1 MTANPSAIFAV
12 PWESICLAAG
22 LGRMVCP
29 QCEEPVGVDRT
40 CQSCSRKWKRNQL
53 KYSGLIF
60 HDLRRSAV
68 REMVRNG
75 VPEALAM
82 AISGHKMR
90 SVFDRYNI
98 VSESDLK
105 QAATKMHQA
114 RQSRRAVQ
122 VQDEAEQFGQSL
134 GRVRAKLPESKRTG
148 GASPPYWYPT

>member
-1 MTANPSAIFAV
+1 
-12 PWESICLAAG
+12 
-22 LGRMVCP
+22 MVCP
-29 QCEEPVGVDRT
+29 QCEEPVGNDRT
-40 CQSCSRKWKRNQL
+40 CQRCSLKWKRIQL

-75 VPEALAM
+75 IPEPVAM
-82 AISGHKMR
+82 AISGHKTR

-114 RQSRRAVQ
+114 RQTRQGAQ
-122 VQDEAEQFGQSL
+122 AQDESERFGQSL
-134 GRVRAKLPESKRTG
+134 GRVGAKTPESGETEVG
-148 GASPPYWYPT
+148 PPATATLPN